1 MKILITGVSWLCQ
14 YSLNSAIK
22 DILHKEYK

>member
-22 DILHKEYK
+22 DTLNRMRV